1 MEKER
6 HNFDI
11 RGMKG
16 IVVLN
21 FHLLGHVI
29 NSVVT
34 LDKHWNIKIIILIF
48 QCLSNVANIGISK

>member
-29 NSVVT
+29 NSVLTKDNVCLT
-34 LDKHWNIKIIILIF
+34 LQILEHQNDNF
-48 QCLSNVANIGISK
+48 